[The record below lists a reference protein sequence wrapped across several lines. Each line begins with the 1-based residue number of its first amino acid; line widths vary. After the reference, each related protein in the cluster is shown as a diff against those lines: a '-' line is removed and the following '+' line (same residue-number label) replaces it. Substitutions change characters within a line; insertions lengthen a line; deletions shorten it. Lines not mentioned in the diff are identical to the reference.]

1 MRAAPLR
8 ALILSD
14 IHANLEAFRAVI
26 DDANNR
32 GGFDVLWCLGDLVS
46 YGPGPVACL
55 KLVQSHSFLAVAG
68 NHDHAAVGK
77 MSVESFNYAAK
88 AAAHWTTSQL
98 PEDEVEFLSGL
109 PLGANND
116 PFTMVHGSLRD
127 PLEEYLLDADSAEAS
142 LKLLTSRF
150 LLVGHSHLP
159 FICLENKG
167 TPQFVEFTED
177 AVLSLT
183 EERWIIN
190 PGCVGQPRDRDP
202 RSSYA
207 IYDDQATTI
216 ERHRVAYD
224 IESTQDKMREAKLP
238 EYLIERLKLGI

>member
-1 MRAAPLR
+1 M
-8 ALILSD
+8 
-14 IHANLEAFRAVI
+14 
-26 DDANNR
+26 
-32 GGFDVLWCLGDLVS
+32 
-46 YGPGPVACL
+46 
-55 KLVQSHSFLAVAG
+55 AG

-190 PGCVGQPRDRDP
+190 PRCVGQPRDRDP

-224 IESTQDKMREAKLP
+224 IESTQDKMREAQLP

>member
-1 MRAAPLR
+1 MR

-26 DDANNR
+26 DDANDR
-32 GGFDVLWCLGDLVS
+32 GGFDVLWCLGDLVG
-46 YGPGPVACL
+46 YGPDPVACL
-55 KLVQSHSFLAVAG
+55 ELVRSHPFLAVAG

-77 MSVESFNYAAK
+77 MSVDSFNYAAK

-98 PEDEVEFLSGL
+98 PEEEVEFLSEL
-109 PLGANND
+109 PLVVNND
-116 PFTMVHGSLRD
+116 PFTMVHGSLRA
-127 PLEEYLLDADSAEAS
+127 PLEEYLLDADSAAAS

-150 LLVGHSHLP
+150 LLVGHSHFP
-159 FICLENKG
+159 FISLENNGSPK
-167 TPQFVEFTED
+167 FVEFAED
-177 AVLSLT
+177 AVLALT
-183 EERWIIN
+183 EERWIIK

-224 IESTQDKMREAKLP
+224 IESTQNKMREAQLP
-238 EYLIERLKLGI
+238 EYLIKRLMLGV

>member
-1 MRAAPLR
+1 MRAASLR

-32 GGFDVLWCLGDLVS
+32 GGFDVLWCLGDLVG
-46 YGPGPVACL
+46 YGPDPVACL
-55 KLVQSHSFLAVAG
+55 KLVQSHSFRAAAG

-88 AAAHWTTSQL
+88 AAAYWTTSQL
-98 PEDEVEFLSGL
+98 LEDEVEFLSGL
-109 PLGANND
+109 PVLANND
-116 PFTMVHGSLRD
+116 PFTMVHGSLTD
-127 PLEEYLLDADSAEAS
+127 PLEECLLDADSAEAS
-142 LKLLTSRF
+142 SKLLTSRF
-150 LLVGHSHLP
+150 LLVGHSHLA

-183 EERWIIN
+183 EERWKA
-190 PGCVGQPRDRDP
+190 PGGLRFRKHPGQCDGGSPIAGIPHRAAQIGHLGTYNNECDS
-202 RSSYA
+202 RSDLLAGY
-207 IYDDQATTI
+207 
-216 ERHRVAYD
+216 
-224 IESTQDKMREAKLP
+224 P
-238 EYLIERLKLGI
+238 